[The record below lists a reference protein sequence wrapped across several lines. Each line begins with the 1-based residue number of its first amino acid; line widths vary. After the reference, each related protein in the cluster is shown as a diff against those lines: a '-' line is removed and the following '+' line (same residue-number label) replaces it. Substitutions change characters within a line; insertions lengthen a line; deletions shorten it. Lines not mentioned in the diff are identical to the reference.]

1 MRICIVNPGRCGG
14 TWLLYYLHSKLP
26 EDYCVQYEVIK
37 NELPNF
43 KNIIFKYQYL
53 YTHQPLQGADK
64 YIVLD
69 RKDKDAWLYSTYMSA
84 VHSHHHGALP
94 KKQYAFSLIDWNH
107 SKLGMSKVYDEIW
120 VPERERLVAAGADMV
135 WYEDMKM
142 DEDVYFQGVKLEPV
156 WSCNTE

>member
-1 MRICIVNPGRCGG
+1 
-14 TWLLYYLHSKLP
+14 
-26 EDYCVQYEVIK
+26 
-37 NELPNF
+37 
-43 KNIIFKYQYL
+43 
-53 YTHQPLQGADK
+53 
-64 YIVLD
+64 
-69 RKDKDAWLYSTYMSA
+69 MSA

-142 DEDVYFQGVKLEPV
+142 DEDVYFQGIKLEPV

>member
-1 MRICIVNPGRCGG
+1 
-14 TWLLYYLHSKLP
+14 
-26 EDYCVQYEVIK
+26 
-37 NELPNF
+37 
-43 KNIIFKYQYL
+43 
-53 YTHQPLQGADK
+53 
-64 YIVLD
+64 
-69 RKDKDAWLYSTYMSA
+69 MSA

-94 KKQYAFSLIDWNH
+94 NKQYAFNLIDWNH